1 MDWLNDG
8 IAVNNPDILSNGVDL
23 GFSVGMTCCQL
34 ISGHLFYGDRR
45 VAEFIGADG
54 DAGALPPAQG

>member
-23 GFSVGMTCCQL
+23 GFSVGMTCCRP
-34 ISGHLFYGDRR
+34 ISLT
-45 VAEFIGADG
+45 VALNGQATTT
-54 DAGALPPAQG
+54 ALGLEGV